1 MIVRVLHAKVR
12 ANKVSAFDA
21 LFLRQVSL
29 LRAQPGLEYV
39 KLARRIQPDGSED
52 VVLFEEWRDTASLYA
67 WVGPNLRRP
76 RLVPGARELMDEL
89 SVAHYEALDRGIDG
103 EDPIELLGADGLLGD
118 DGLLDEAVLAAPG
131 DGGPQPARTEPER
144 PQLSGAPRGRAG
156 RLAPAEDPR
165 QTAAARLLR

>member
-1 MIVRVLHAKVR
+1 MIVRVLQAKIR
-12 ANKVSAFDA
+12 ANRVGAFDA

-39 KLARRIQPDGSED
+39 KLARRMQPDGSED

-89 SVAHYEALDRGIDG
+89 TVAHYEALDRGING
-103 EDPIELLGADGLLGD
+103 EDAIELLGD
-118 DGLLDEAVLAAPG
+118 DAPLDDWAPPAPG
-131 DGGPQPARTEPER
+131 DGGRSLPAHPQPAT
-144 PQLSGAPRGRAG
+144 PRGGRTG

-165 QTAAARLLR
+165 KAAAARLLR